1 MTRYKINRTFN
12 RLAFMSVVIALL
24 LVSCGSG
31 QHPPTANQPTAV
43 TSLTAGAALKHM
55 PQGSVLLIWT
65 PNDQTLNVNVRLY
78 GLSPNST
85 HPVAIHS
92 GSCPKQ
98 GPVLYPLQ
106 NMVADAH
113 GVADTTTQ
121 IKNVKNGIPASGW
134 YVNVHNGPRLS
145 PAIQFL
151 SIVCGNITN
160 PAPTTTSLEQINV
173 PMISAPGSSY
183 SESAAGSAHLQLS
196 KSTLTVT
203 LTLSGLVPRSA
214 HAAHI
219 HAGSCQSQGAVV
231 YPLNVVKADAS
242 GNATVTTTIPN
253 VKTIPAS
260 GWYINIH
267 NSTDLSTQFGFD
279 PIACGNVQ
287 TTS

>member
-1 MTRYKINRTFN
+1 MTRYAIKRTFN
-12 RLAFMSVVIALL
+12 RLAFMGVVIALL

-31 QHPPTANQPTAV
+31 QHPPTTNQPPPV

-55 PQGSVLLIWT
+55 PQGSALLTWT
-65 PNDQTLNVNVRLY
+65 PNNQTLNVNVRLY
-78 GLSPNST
+78 GLAPNST
-85 HPVAIHS
+85 HPAQIHN
-92 GSCPKQ
+92 GSCSKQ

-121 IKNVKNGIPASGW
+121 IKNVKNGIAASGW
-134 YVNVHNGPRLS
+134 YVNVHNGPALS
-145 PAIQFL
+145 PADQFL
-151 SIVCGNITN
+151 ALACGNISN
-160 PAPTTTSLEQINV
+160 PAPVTTSLQQVNT
-173 PMISAPGSSY
+173 PLISAPGSSA
-183 SESAAGSAHLQLS
+183 SESTHGSARLTLS

-203 LTLSGLVPRSA
+203 LTVSGMQPQSS

-231 YPLNVVKADAS
+231 YPLNTIKADAS
-242 GNATVTTTIPN
+242 GNATVTTAIQN

-267 NSTDLSTQFGFD
+267 NSTDLSTQTGFD

>member
-183 SESAAGSAHLQLS
+183 SERRGWFSPSPAFKEHTDGHAHAQRSGSQERACCPYSCRKLPEPGG
-196 KSTLTVT
+196 
-203 LTLSGLVPRSA
+203 SGLPTKRGKSGCFRKCDRDND
-214 HAAHI
+214 H
-219 HAGSCQSQGAVV
+219 SECQNDPSQRMV
-231 YPLNVVKADAS
+231 YQYP
-242 GNATVTTTIPN
+242 
-253 VKTIPAS
+253 
-260 GWYINIH
+260 
-267 NSTDLSTQFGFD
+267 
-279 PIACGNVQ
+279 
-287 TTS
+287 